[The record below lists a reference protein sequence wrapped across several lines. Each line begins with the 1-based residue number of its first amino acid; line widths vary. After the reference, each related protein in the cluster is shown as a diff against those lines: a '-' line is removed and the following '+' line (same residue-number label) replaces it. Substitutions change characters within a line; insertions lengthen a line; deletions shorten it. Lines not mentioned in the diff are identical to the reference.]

1 MVMPFCGTFTY
12 AVIVPGAPQKL
23 GQPWPV
29 SLAEKFEFTG
39 DSVRDDRLVGHSP
52 TLTISDG
59 GTASTPEKQYK
70 NILRSR
76 LTLTASR
83 RKHATVSSASF
94 YINKDIT
101 GRFTPGDLLYM
112 SRTNCAGLGL
122 SLIRNDELILAV
134 GAVTAVH
141 LGPSLKV
148 KYPFELVCEAEA
160 VFRKGDPD
168 FEFAQSPLQFTLG
181 TESRI
186 VFGGFERLGEY
197 KISQKHGHIA
207 GMPGTAECVGIWTS
221 ARDAYAATS
230 SAEMLESGH
239 LDMHQW

>member
-1 MVMPFCGTFTY
+1 MPFCGTFAY
-12 AVIVPGAPQKL
+12 VVFVPGAPQEL
-23 GQPWPV
+23 GQPWQV

-39 DSVRDDRLVGHSP
+39 DSLRDDRLLGHSP

-59 GTASTPEKQYK
+59 GTAFPPEKQYK
-70 NILRSR
+70 DIFRSR
-76 LTLTASR
+76 LTLTASQK
-83 RKHATVSSASF
+83 KHATASSASF

-101 GRFTPGDLLYM
+101 SRFMPGDLLYL
-112 SRTNCAGLGL
+112 SRTSCAGLGL
-122 SLIRNDELILAV
+122 SLVRNDELILAV

-148 KYPFELVCEAEA
+148 KYPFELVRDAET
-160 VFRKGDPD
+160 VFRKGDPG

-186 VFGGFERLGEY
+186 VFSGLERLGEY
-197 KISQKHGHIA
+197 KISMKHGHIA

-221 ARDAYAATS
+221 AQDAHAATS
-230 SAEMLESGH
+230 SAELLESGD
-239 LDMHQW
+239 LEMHRW